1 MGSRV
6 KPLFEAVPVRY
17 GCPGSS
23 RILVI
28 MSQAGGA
35 GYDDPRRASEK
46 REFRSVAKR
55 KSNRGPAHRP
65 QGAQAASSARRLGNS
80 EPPPRQ
86 SVGAQRRRASAASR
100 RRSRKTTYSA
110 IGIVLVIAAVFV
122 VIAVVGGSSK
132 PPASSNGVSSG
143 QDPVLASVKQMV
155 DPVTTIPLSVYNSVG
170 VYSSPLPQTVTKG
183 QTRLT
188 SGGLPRVVYLG
199 AEYCPFCAMAR
210 WSMVAAL
217 SRFGTFADLKM
228 TASASTDGN
237 IPTFSFLRSTYTSP
251 YLVFTPY
258 ESLDRNQN
266 SLQSVPSDVN
276 DLYTK
281 YDGNDQTDVGATP
294 FNTGKPGIPFLD
306 FANAAVSSGDPSFL
320 DPVYDALEGGG
331 PASTTA
337 AAAAIIASSLHD
349 PSTAEASAIG
359 AKYLIALANYYSA
372 DICQIDGGKPA
383 SVCNSKGVM
392 AATAQYKAATP
403 VG

>member
-1 MGSRV
+1 M
-6 KPLFEAVPVRY
+6 
-17 GCPGSS
+17 
-23 RILVI
+23 
-28 MSQAGGA
+28 
-35 GYDDPRRASEK
+35 
-46 REFRSVAKR
+46 AKR

-80 EPPPRQ
+80 EPPARQ
-86 SVGAQRRRASAASR
+86 SAGAQRRRASAASR

-110 IGIVLVIAAVFV
+110 IGIVLVVAAVFV

-132 PPASSNGVSSG
+132 PPTSSSSGVASG
-143 QDPVLASVKQMV
+143 QDPLPASITQMV

-170 VYSSPLPQTVTKG
+170 VFGAAFPQTVTKG
-183 QTRLT
+183 QTPLT
-188 SGGLPRVVYLG
+188 SGGLPRMVYVG

-266 SLQSVPSDVN
+266 PLQTVPNDVN
-276 DLYTK
+276 ALYTK
-281 YDGNDQTDVGATP
+281 YDGNEQTDVGAAP
-294 FNTGKPGIPFLD
+294 FNTPTGVGIPFLD
-306 FANAAVSSGDPSFL
+306 FGNASVSSGDPGFL
-320 DPVYDALEGGG
+320 NPVYDALEGGG

-372 DICQIDGGKPA
+372 DICEIDGGKPA
-383 SVCNSKGVM
+383 SVCGSKGVM
-392 AATAQYKAATP
+392 EAITKYKAAKP